1 MAKKF
6 ANNNKG
12 NSSQKIITSNKNS
25 QFSSNI
31 KTVNPVVSSNKA
43 TSSSKAVKN
52 IVNLTHEQVAER
64 AKTIWMNRG
73 CPTNQDEINWF
84 DAESQLKQELGIK

>member
-6 ANNNKG
+6 ANNKKD
-12 NSSQKIITSNKNS
+12 NSSQKIIVSEKKP

-31 KTVNPVVSSNKA
+31 KTVNPVSS
-43 TSSSKAVKN
+43 TQSSSSKAVKN
-52 IVNLTHEQVAER
+52 IVALTHEQVAER

-73 CPTNQDEINWF
+73 CPTNQDEKNWYE
-84 DAESQLKQELGIK
+84 AESQLKQELGIH